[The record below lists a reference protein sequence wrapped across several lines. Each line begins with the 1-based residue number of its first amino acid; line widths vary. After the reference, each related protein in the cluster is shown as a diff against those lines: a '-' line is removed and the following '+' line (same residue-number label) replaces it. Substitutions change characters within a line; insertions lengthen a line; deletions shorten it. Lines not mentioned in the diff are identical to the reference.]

1 MHKVEIQ
8 VIKPVFLQ
16 VSVIPC
22 AASRRWP
29 SWVSKRL
36 HGWITMVEIIPR
48 TRFVR
53 IVHGLVVIKPVMG
66 VTIPSWWHVV
76 VWVWEVSIH
85 WLEKKKNRKSDQ
97 HWLSKN
103 SGLETFLSCN
113 ILQVSS
119 IYRGLS
125 LVVQR
130 VGNTIHLRNLYPVDN
145 AVRSTNIT

>member
-16 VSVIPC
+16 VSVIPR

-29 SWVSKRL
+29 SRVSKRL

-125 LVVQR
+125 LIVQR
-130 VGNTIHLRNLYPVDN
+130 VGNAIHLRNLYPVDN
-145 AVRSTNIT
+145 AVHSTNIT